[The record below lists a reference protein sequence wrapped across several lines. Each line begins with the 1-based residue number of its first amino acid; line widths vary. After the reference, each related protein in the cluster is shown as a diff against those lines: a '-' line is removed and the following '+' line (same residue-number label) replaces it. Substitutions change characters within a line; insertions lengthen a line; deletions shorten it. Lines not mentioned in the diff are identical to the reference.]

1 MKFSNVESSSLD
13 LLLLSSTF
21 IVHKTCPSPFST
33 IPSTPYHPELFAAI
47 EQDIEA
53 EDDTGIIYYFK
64 GSAVATAQL
73 PSWPNNILVDSVFR

>member
-53 EDDTGIIYYFK
+53 EDDTGIIYHFK